1 MEERAMEQ
9 TRTPTLSELLDDPIV
24 ATLMERDGTSSE
36 DVRALLERVRRNLRA
51 RRERLAA

>member
-24 ATLMERDGTSSE
+24 AVLMARDGTSSD
-36 DVRALLERVRRNLRA
+36 DVRAILERVRRNLRA